1 MKKGLAFIM
10 LGLISIVLFAGNVS
24 VYEQVNSLPYE
35 TLSESEVESILQM
48 REEEKLARDV
58 YLVLYEIWDLPIFN
72 NIAQSEQTHMDA
84 VKALIEKYELED
96 AITDESDDSIGI
108 FKNEG
113 LQELFYELVSL
124 GKQSL
129 IYALKVGATIEDLD
143 IYDLEE
149 FFKITDNE
157 DIQFVYNNLMKGSE
171 NHMRAFIKNLD
182 KFGGTYVPQFI
193 TEERFEGIIN

>member
-1 MKKGLAFIM
+1 M